1 MSLEAI
7 IALVGG
13 VVFAL
18 VIFAML
24 ELLRERMTR

>member
-24 ELLRERMTR
+24 ELLREPVSV